1 MGHRTGVD
9 GIVSRIT
16 SRRHRGSDQL
26 GLDGTLAD
34 QPRKNPGHRLPT
46 LAGNITARG
55 CRSHASAR
63 YGELVNSAP
72 VRRGRVRDFVR
83 WVARTPWPV
92 FALGMLQANIIGA
105 LVVLGFLRFGLP
117 PTDRIRLQDL
127 PTLNMVVLIGYVLT
141 AIAVGLFLNLRLL
154 APVFRWQRRDTLLTS
169 ANDDDPSATEQAR
182 LRALR
187 MPHYR
192 SVITMSSW
200 LVGSVVLIV
209 ASRPVAEQSVP
220 VLAVATLLGAIADTI
235 IGYLQ
240 AERVLRPV
248 AVAALRGGIPDG
260 FRRPG
265 LVQRLVLTWVLST
278 GVPLLMIVLSI
289 AATKFSLLDA
299 PADTLFAPIL
309 LTAVAALVVGLAG
322 NILSAMAISDPLRQ
336 LRWALGEV
344 QRGNY
349 NAHMQI
355 YDATELGLLQ
365 AGFNDM
371 VRELSERQR
380 MRDLFGRYVGE
391 DVARRALE
399 RGTELG
405 GQERDVAV
413 LFVDLVGSTR
423 LAATHPP
430 GEVVGLLNEFFRV
443 VVETTGKNGGFVN
456 KFLGDAALCIFGA
469 PLEHPD
475 AAGAALAAARELHD
489 ELVSVLGEAEFGIG
503 VSAGRAIAGHI
514 GALARFEYTVIGD
527 PVNEAARLTELAKT
541 EHDHVLASAVAV
553 SRAVDAE
560 ALCWQVGEIVDL
572 RGRTVPTQL
581 ARPVNLIQPANP
593 SQSVAADAL

>member
-1 MGHRTGVD
+1 M
-9 GIVSRIT
+9 S
-16 SRRHRGSDQL
+16 
-26 GLDGTLAD
+26 
-34 QPRKNPGHRLPT
+34 
-46 LAGNITARG
+46 
-55 CRSHASAR
+55 
-63 YGELVNSAP
+63 SAP
-72 VRRGRVRDFVR
+72 VKRGRIRDFVR

-92 FALGMLQANIIGA
+92 FALGMLQADVIGG
-105 LVVLGFLRFGLP
+105 LLVLGFLRFGLP
-117 PTDRIRLQDL
+117 PADRLKLQDL
-127 PTLNMVVLIGYVLT
+127 PTANLAFFIGYSV
-141 AIAVGLFLNLRLL
+141 IAFTVGAVISLKLM
-154 APVFRWQRRDTLLTS
+154 APVFRWQRRDALLVEDNP
-169 ANDDDPSATEQAR
+169 ADTEQAR

-187 MPHYR
+187 MPDYR
-192 SVITMSSW
+192 FVISIAIW
-200 LVGSVVLIV
+200 LVGAVVFIAASWSV
-209 ASRPVAEQSVP
+209 ARGAVP
-220 VLAVATLLGAIADTI
+220 ILAVAILLGAIAAAI

-248 AVAALRGGIPDG
+248 AVAALRSGLPEN

-265 LVQRLVLTWVLST
+265 VVLRLVLTWVLST
-278 GVPLLMIVLSI
+278 GVPLLLIVLSI
-289 AATKFSLLDA
+289 VASKFSLLNSSA
-299 PADTLFAPIL
+299 EGLFTPIL
-309 LTAVAALVVGLAG
+309 LMAIAALAIGLVG

-413 LFVDLVGSTR
+413 LFIDLVGSTK
-423 LAATHPP
+423 LAATRPP
-430 GEVVGLLNEFFRV
+430 AEVVGVLNEFFRV
-443 VVETTGKNGGFVN
+443 VVDTVQRHGGFVN
-456 KFLGDAALCIFGA
+456 KFQGDAALCIFGA

-475 AAGAALAAARELHD
+475 ACGAALASSRELHD
-489 ELVSVLGEAEFGIG
+489 ELVSVLGQTEFGIG

-514 GALARFEYTVIGD
+514 GAQARFEYTVIGD
-527 PVNEAARLTELAKT
+527 PVNEAARLTELAKL
-541 EHDHVLASAVAV
+541 EPGHVLASAIAV
-553 SRAVDAE
+553 SGALDAE
-560 ALCWQVGEIVDL
+560 ALCWNVGETVDL
-572 RGRTVPTQL
+572 RGRTAPTQL
-581 ARPVNLIQPANP
+581 ARPLNLAVPADLP
-593 SQSVAADAL
+593 EMSR